1 MIRKMLRHF
10 ARPDFVGAGLN
21 VLGELSFD
29 EKGARNGG
37 ATSGSLGASADK
49 AEHTN

>member
-21 VLGELSFD
+21 VLGELPFD
-29 EKGARNGG
+29 EKDARNG
-37 ATSGSLGASADK
+37 AASGSLGASADK